1 MITML
6 TSKIFIGYNY
16 FTFFFYRFF
25 FLLFSLFLFTLTVTA
40 GLNDPRVAYWEPGG
54 SHFYF
59 NRLRFFISFIH
70 FFCFF
75 CFFCFTFLLSEF
87 TFTFIF
93 RKNFYNYYIYHF
105 SIIFFHAVFFI
116 CIFATFVKSIISSI

>member
-1 MITML
+1 MML
-6 TSKIFIGYNY
+6 ASKIFVDYNY

-25 FLLFSLFLFTLTVTA
+25 FLLFSLFLFTITVTA

-59 NRLRFFISFIH
+59 YRLLFFISFIY

-87 TFTFIF
+87 TVILIF
-93 RKNFYNYYIYHF
+93 RKNFYNHYINHF
-105 SIIFFHAVFFI
+105 LIFFFMLFFYLHI
-116 CIFATFVKSIISSI
+116 ATFCYFCE